1 MVRSIGEEKRKMNLI
16 FLGVPGSGKG
26 TLARLL
32 SSVLGVPHISPGDI
46 LREEVKQNTG
56 LGQTAKPFME
66 EGELVPD
73 EIILKMM
80 EKRMTEPDSE
90 NGFILDGFPR
100 TKVQA
105 AGLDARLSGSN
116 RSIDRVLK
124 FEVADKCALRRLG
137 GRRICSVCG
146 ADFNLYTRPPQK
158 ENVCDVC
165 GGKLFQRADDKEEV
179 ISNRL
184 KIYREETLPLEE
196 YYNHQGKL
204 IRINSE
210 PAPDLVL
217 IDILKVIEQI

>member
-1 MVRSIGEEKRKMNLI
+1 MNLI
-16 FLGVPGSGKG
+16 FLGAPGSGKG
-26 TLARLL
+26 TLAKLV
-32 SSVLGVPHISPGDI
+32 SSKLGVPHISPGDI
-46 LREEVKQNTG
+46 LREEVKSNTQ

-66 EGELVPD
+66 KGELVPD

-80 EKRMTEPDSE
+80 EKRMAEPDCE

-105 AGLDARLSGSN
+105 LGLDAMLSRSN
-116 RSIDRVLK
+116 RSMDRVLK
-124 FEVADKCALRRLG
+124 FEVADGCALRRLA

-158 ENVCDVC
+158 ENVCDIC

-179 ISNRL
+179 ILNRL
-184 KIYREETLPLEE
+184 KVYREETLPLEE
-196 YYNHQGKL
+196 YYNHKEKL

-217 IDILKVIEQI
+217 TDILKVLERM

>member
-1 MVRSIGEEKRKMNLI
+1 MNLI
-16 FLGVPGSGKG
+16 FLGAPGSGKG
-26 TLARLL
+26 TLAKLV
-32 SSVLGVPHISPGDI
+32 SSKLGVPHISPGDI
-46 LREEVKQNTG
+46 LREEVKSNTQ

-66 EGELVPD
+66 KGELVPD
-73 EIILKMM
+73 EIILRMM
-80 EKRMTEPDSE
+80 EKRMAEPDCE
-90 NGFILDGFPR
+90 KGLILDGFPR

-105 AGLDARLSGSN
+105 LGLDAMLSGSN

-124 FEVADKCALRRLG
+124 FVVADECALRRLA

-158 ENVCDVC
+158 ENVCDIC

-179 ISNRL
+179 ILNRL
-184 KIYREETLPLEE
+184 KVYREETFPLDE

-217 IDILKVIEQI
+217 TDILKVLERT

>member
-1 MVRSIGEEKRKMNLI
+1 LGGEKIKMNLI
-16 FLGVPGSGKG
+16 FLGAPGSGKG
-26 TLARLL
+26 TLAKLV
-32 SSVLGVPHISPGDI
+32 SSKLGVPHISPGDI
-46 LREEVKQNTG
+46 LREEVKSSTQ

-66 EGELVPD
+66 KGELVPD

-80 EKRMTEPDSE
+80 EKGMTAPDCE

-100 TKVQA
+100 NKVQA
-105 AGLDARLSGSN
+105 LGLDAMLSKSN

-124 FEVADKCALRRLG
+124 FEVADECALRRLA

-146 ADFNLYTRPPQK
+146 ADFNLYTRPSQK
-158 ENVCDVC
+158 ENVCDIC

-179 ISNRL
+179 ILTRL
-184 KIYREETLPLEE
+184 KVYREETLPLEE

-217 IDILKVIEQI
+217 TDILKVLERM